1 MGIGVSERTRCLPL
15 EPFGQSSSLG
25 IPGLFFK
32 GWHMS
37 SVMVVSVMVLGC
49 SFILCSSC
57 GPPKALRLKAVLST
71 RISEQSSDMAVA
83 RDGRRK
89 MRDERVVGGCGGS
102 RMIVRCRIGG
112 LRAERVGNSE
122 AGGS

>member
-1 MGIGVSERTRCLPL
+1 
-15 EPFGQSSSLG
+15 
-25 IPGLFFK
+25 
-32 GWHMS
+32 MS

-71 RISEQSSDMAVA
+71 RISEQSSDMAAA

-89 MRDERVVGGCGGS
+89 MRDETAVGGCGGS
-102 RMIVRCRIGG
+102 RMMIVRYDLGG
-112 LRAERVGNSE
+112 SRAEKVRNVE

>member
-1 MGIGVSERTRCLPL
+1 
-15 EPFGQSSSLG
+15 
-25 IPGLFFK
+25 
-32 GWHMS
+32 MS
-37 SVMVVSVMVLGC
+37 SVMVVSVMVLGR
-49 SFILCSSC
+49 SFILCNSC

-102 RMIVRCRIGG
+102 RMMIVRYRIGG
-112 LRAERVGNSE
+112 SRAKQVGVAE
-122 AGGS
+122 AGGSRDS

>member
-1 MGIGVSERTRCLPL
+1 
-15 EPFGQSSSLG
+15 
-25 IPGLFFK
+25 
-32 GWHMS
+32 MS

-102 RMIVRCRIGG
+102 RMMIVSYRRCG
-112 LRAERVGNSE
+112 LKAKQVGYSE
-122 AGGS
+122 AGGSQARRDKYKTSINYELVNNGR